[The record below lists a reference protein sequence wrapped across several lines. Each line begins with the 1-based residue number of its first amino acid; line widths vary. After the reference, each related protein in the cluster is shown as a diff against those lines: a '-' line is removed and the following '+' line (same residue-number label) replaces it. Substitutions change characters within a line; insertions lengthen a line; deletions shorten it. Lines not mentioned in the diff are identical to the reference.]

1 MAKQFTVAKTFNRR
15 WNNIVGEIFEG
26 TITGVKD
33 FGAFVSLPNGQNAL
47 VHISQVSNSYIKD
60 LNRYFE
66 IGQKVSVKVIGID
79 ENGKIS
85 LSMKQAQEAEKSN
98 QNQPP
103 KPELSKDLAF
113 EQMLTKFKKTS
124 DEKMNQLKKSS
135 NSRMRCS
142 KK

>member
-1 MAKQFTVAKTFNRR
+1 M
-15 WNNIVGEIFEG
+15 
-26 TITGVKD
+26 
-33 FGAFVSLPNGQNAL
+33 SLPSGQNAL

-66 IGQKVSVKVIGID
+66 IGQKVRVKVIGVD
-79 ENGKIS
+79 EKGKIS
-85 LSMKQAQEAEKSN
+85 LSMKQAQENDETVQIK
-98 QNQPP
+98 QP
-103 KPELSKDLAF
+103 KPELSKDQTF